1 MVAKTGVAKKVAV
14 VKTTKSSSNVK
25 KATISYEDMLKGF
38 NTIPRK
44 AETGKSISKNSLQSM
59 KSDKSAEKNDER
71 TKEKQAVKDMKRLL
85 VLMEKSIIGEIS
97 DKELHEIAS
106 TGRWLGSIA
115 VLKEYVE
122 TLCIK

>member
-44 AETGKSISKNSLQSM
+44 AETGKEKRAIRSYPENKYFLGTDYTGFTLFYSCFMITTIFKTV
-59 KSDKSAEKNDER
+59 KS
-71 TKEKQAVKDMKRLL
+71 V
-85 VLMEKSIIGEIS
+85 
-97 DKELHEIAS
+97 
-106 TGRWLGSIA
+106 
-115 VLKEYVE
+115 
-122 TLCIK
+122 

>member
-1 MVAKTGVAKKVAV
+1 MAAKTGVAKKTAV

-25 KATISYEDMLKGF
+25 KATVSYEDMLKGF

-59 KSDKSAEKNDER
+59 KSDKSADKNDER

-106 TGRWLGSIA
+106 TERWLGSIA

>member
-1 MVAKTGVAKKVAV
+1 MAAKTGAVKVARN
-14 VKTTKSSSNVK
+14 SSNVK
-25 KATISYEDMLKGF
+25 KATVSYEDMLKGF

-59 KSDKSAEKNDER
+59 KSDKSADKNDER

-97 DKELHEIAS
+97 DKDLHEIVS
-106 TGRWLGSIA
+106 TERWLGSIA
-115 VLKEYVE
+115 VLKEYVK